1 MKIFNKISKL
11 IRYLNFYLQSNQSEK
26 KLFSPKNWVEI
37 NYSES
42 ESGLKIAN
50 ELINIYYKI
59 TPPPFKLNQ
68 SNIWK
73 KQIFG
78 KSLSLLKL
86 HLTKKNAS
94 SVNNL
99 LLNFWNS
106 EDSFL
111 GATYTNKPK
120 KILAKLAEILVLYQM
135 YFNLKKTIDIELSDL
150 SYLSLCGNPSGLR
163 YKNTIINHL
172 SIRQAFDVQQ
182 ISKLVSDG
190 DVVLEIGGGHGSLA
204 GKLSNKKK
212 ITYIDIDLPESL
224 YSAYYF
230 LRISLPNIRILFCTS
245 SDEVI
250 NIKNLYKDFDIF
262 LIPNY
267 LSKYLN
273 KIELAVIFNSYS
285 LSEMRITDIEEYMNL
300 IEKLKPN
307 FFLSENYTAD
317 RNIIED
323 TNRSLINSRNFKP
336 KGYKII
342 SETKSIDYRNS
353 DCRRFLYIK
362 HSLS

>member
-135 YFNLKKTIDIELSDL
+135 
-150 SYLSLCGNPSGLR
+150 
-163 YKNTIINHL
+163 
-172 SIRQAFDVQQ
+172 
-182 ISKLVSDG
+182 
-190 DVVLEIGGGHGSLA
+190 
-204 GKLSNKKK
+204 
-212 ITYIDIDLPESL
+212 
-224 YSAYYF
+224 
-230 LRISLPNIRILFCTS
+230 
-245 SDEVI
+245 
-250 NIKNLYKDFDIF
+250 
-262 LIPNY
+262 
-267 LSKYLN
+267 
-273 KIELAVIFNSYS
+273 
-285 LSEMRITDIEEYMNL
+285 
-300 IEKLKPN
+300 
-307 FFLSENYTAD
+307 
-317 RNIIED
+317 
-323 TNRSLINSRNFKP
+323 
-336 KGYKII
+336 
-342 SETKSIDYRNS
+342 
-353 DCRRFLYIK
+353 
-362 HSLS
+362 